1 MTKLKILIAI
11 MVILLVFILWYSKGQ
26 AGEEHYLE
34 PIQVTPPL
42 DEPTEEEI
50 LIQKV
55 NGLVGN
61 ESISMTIVKECMS
74 QTEDYK
80 LCIQNVVGIAS
91 AESSIFKKGMYPSN
105 NWFWLM
111 QRTKNWYK
119 KRRFNSV
126 EESIKLRIEMY
137 VRNGWAKRTN
147 GAKRGSSNYCASEC
161 TYRVRNYNSAVSKLG
176 LD

>member
-34 PIQVTPPL
+34 PIQVEPLL

-61 ESISMTIVKECMS
+61 ESISTTIVKECMS

-80 LCIQNVVGIAS
+80 LCIKNVIWVAS

-105 NWFWLM
+105 NWFGRMYKW
-111 QRTKNWYK
+111 K

-137 VRNGWAKRTN
+137 VRNGWDKRTN
-147 GAKRGSSNYCASEC
+147 GQARLRGKYCASAC
-161 TYRVRNYNSAVSKLG
+161 SHWVGNYSSAIYKLG

>member
-34 PIQVTPPL
+34 PIQVELPS
-42 DEPTEEEI
+42 DEPTEEEV

-147 GAKRGSSNYCASEC
+147 GQARLRGKYCASAC
-161 TYRVRNYNSAVSKLG
+161 SHWVGNYSSAIYKLG